1 MGPDERQELKALLDR
16 VERSE
21 LHGDVG
27 RMIFLAL
34 ENAADERDHE
44 AAAQQVA
51 ASQNRLL
58 INHVK
63 RLLSDLSPDKRGG

>member
-34 ENAADERDHE
+34 ENAADERDHTAVPHPAGTSRSRE
-44 AAAQQVA
+44 
-51 ASQNRLL
+51 L